1 MLPLSE
7 SEAKVMNYLYKCN
20 NEPKYAAEIARALG
34 IPRRTIYDTLESLKK
49 KGIVEE
55 VEKKGIH
62 TFYRLSKKWFGV
74 AEAAKIYAETD
85 EKVAVREKKE
95 LASSVSSK
103 DIRTTLNVLE
113 TLESM
118 RELPSPT
125 IEEVKKAL
133 EKLEKTIDRARLY
146 RRDRR

>member
-7 SEAKVMNYLYKCN
+7 SEAKVMNYLYKCK

-62 TFYRLSKKWFGV
+62 TFYRLSKKWFDV
-74 AEAAKIYAETD
+74 AEAAKTHAETD
-85 EKVAVREKKE
+85 ESPLNRKKVLELDLKEK
-95 LASSVSSK
+95 LRATK
-103 DIRTTLNVLE
+103 DILNLLA
-113 TLESM
+113 TRRILD
-118 RELPSPT
+118 SPT
-125 IEEVKKAL
+125 VEEVKKAL
-133 EKLEKTIDRARLY
+133 KKLERTGVQ
-146 RRDRR
+146 